1 MTQITQAKVLA
12 VTDLGRFFGDLQY
25 TTNQTDASSTPLKAV
40 LKSAEK
46 HLVPFVVLVAVTWVF
61 LSLGMELFAR

>member
-1 MTQITQAKVLA
+1 L
-12 VTDLGRFFGDLQY
+12 DELQY
-25 TTNQTDASSTPLKAV
+25 TVETRQTNPLLPWRPS

-61 LSLGMELFAR
+61 LSLGMELFAH

>member
-1 MTQITQAKVLA
+1 LIYYNRQ
-12 VTDLGRFFGDLQY
+12 
-25 TTNQTDASSTPLKAV
+25 TNPLLPWRPV
-40 LKSAEK
+40 LKCPEK

>member
-1 MTQITQAKVLA
+1 MV
-12 VTDLGRFFGDLQY
+12 VTDLGCILDELQY
-25 TTNQTDASSTPLKAV
+25 TVETRQTNPLLPWRPS

-61 LSLGMELFAR
+61 LSLGMELFAH